1 MLHSQTNPYLHQNQP
16 SRESIIYG
24 KVGNWLTRRALIML
38 KFLPKTIQKKQLYRI
53 HAYGQRHG
61 KHLAYNRLAMIS
73 STPYIGNG
81 TESTSLT
88 TTSTNGCKVCY
99 SCPTKPAA
107 CKRRS
112 NLSSTASFLAGKECF
127 ECLLPGGFFET

>member
-1 MLHSQTNPYLHQNQP
+1 MLHSQTNPNLHQNQP
-16 SRESIIYG
+16 SRESIFCG
-24 KVGNWLTRRALIML
+24 KVGNWLTKRALIML
-38 KFLPKTIQKKQLYRI
+38 NFLPKTTQKQFYLI
-53 HAYGQRHG
+53 HAYRQRHR
-61 KHLAYNRLAMIS
+61 KHLAYNRLAVIS
-73 STPYIGNG
+73 STPYIGNSK
-81 TESTSLT
+81 ESTSLT